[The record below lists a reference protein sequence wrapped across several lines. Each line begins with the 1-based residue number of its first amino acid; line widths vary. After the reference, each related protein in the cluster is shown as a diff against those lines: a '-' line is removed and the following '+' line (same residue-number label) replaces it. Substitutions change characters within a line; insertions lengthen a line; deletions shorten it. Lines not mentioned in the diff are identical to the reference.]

1 MTTARKLV
9 HSGVQ
14 YIKHFI
20 IYLLMKF
27 STQITA
33 LKHSLTII
41 TLQIENN
48 TIQQQYNSLYGAVS
62 QETELLGC

>member
-1 MTTARKLV
+1 
-9 HSGVQ
+9 
-14 YIKHFI
+14 
-20 IYLLMKF
+20 MKF

-62 QETELLGC
+62 QETELLGCWNTFEYAMINNTIS